1 MENDQVRVF
10 VVDDQPIIASTLADI
25 LRLSGFSATSFTD
38 PHEALRAARA
48 DAPDLVISD
57 IEMPGLSGIEL
68 AIQLKEMQL
77 GCNILLV
84 SGHATGL
91 DLLDEA
97 RELGYDFHVLAKPIG
112 PRKLIA
118 EIRGRGWGSRRA
130 PSEASLSTP
139 MRAVAS

>member
-38 PHEALRAARA
+38 PLEALRAARA

-68 AIQLKEMQL
+68 AIQLKQMQL

-84 SGHATGL
+84 SGRAAGL
-91 DLLDEA
+91 DLLDQA
-97 RELGYDFHVLAKPIG
+97 RELGHEFHVLSKPVG

-118 EIRGRGWGSRRA
+118 EIRGRGWGSRRS
-130 PSEASLSTP
+130 PSDTSSSVPA
-139 MRAVAS
+139 RR

>member
-1 MENDQVRVF
+1 MENDPIRVF
-10 VVDDQPIIASTLADI
+10 VVDDHPTIASTLADI

-38 PHEALRAARA
+38 PHKALEAACA

-68 AIQLKEMQL
+68 AIQLKELRL

-84 SGHATGL
+84 SGHAAGL
-91 DLLDEA
+91 ELVDKA
-97 RELGYDFHVLAKPIG
+97 RELGHDFHVLAKPIG

-118 EIRGRGWGSRRA
+118 EIRGRGWACARPLSPAHPSA
-130 PSEASLSTP
+130 PVT
-139 MRAVAS
+139 AVEV